1 MPGLSTTTSE
11 QLAGPA
17 TAPTGRPRLLLLS
30 YHFPPGQAPGALR
43 WEKLVRF
50 ADERGIGADVLTVH
64 PDDLPRSDASRL
76 TTLPAGTRVFGTRV
90 PLVTLERLEALA
102 YGAYRTLRPPRR
114 TPPQAPA
121 PSGSPA
127 PSPPPAPP
135 VVGSYGREEI
145 LGGRIRRGRLGDI
158 RAGFYAQLEA
168 DKDLA
173 WARAATA
180 TGLQVL
186 ERGVHRIVVSCGP
199 PHMPHVA
206 ASELAVRQG
215 IPHVMDLRDPWRLQ
229 QRLPNAIAS
238 TRWFALA
245 TRWEERC
252 VARAALVVTNT
263 APFALGMQALYPG
276 QRDRILPVMN
286 GYDEEAVPAVE
297 RDPRFLIAYAGS
309 IYLDRDP
316 RPLFRAGARVIREEG
331 LTPAQIG
338 FSFIGNTER
347 YGGVP
352 VRQIAAQEGIGEFVE
367 TGPTLPRSEAMAFL
381 ARATLL
387 VSLPQDSDLAIPS
400 KVFEYLNFE
409 AWVLALATPESAT
422 GAALAGT
429 SADLA
434 PPDDEAAMAEVLRR
448 RWREFAAGGRPG
460 KPTGTARLARRAQ
473 ATTLF
478 DALAPYFR
486 T

>member
-1 MPGLSTTTSE
+1 MPGLSRTTSD

-17 TAPTGRPRLLLLS
+17 TPPAGRPRLLLLS

-43 WEKLVRF
+43 WEKMVRF

-64 PDDLPRSDASRL
+64 PDNLPKSDPSRL
-76 TTLPAGTRVFGTRV
+76 TTLPADTRVFGTRV
-90 PLVTLERLEALA
+90 PVVTLERLESLA
-102 YGAYRTLRPPRR
+102 YGAYRAVRPPRR
-114 TPPQAPA
+114 AATPAPA
-121 PSGSPA
+121 PTGSPA
-127 PSPPPAPP
+127 PAPAAAPAA
-135 VVGSYGREEI
+135 GSYGRDEI
-145 LGGRIRRGRLGDI
+145 LGGRIPRGRLGDV
-158 RAGFYAQLEA
+158 RAAYYAQLEA

-180 TGLQVL
+180 TGLKL
-186 ERGVHRIVVSCGP
+186 LDRDLHRVIVSCGP

-206 ASELAVRQG
+206 ASELAARQG

-245 TRWEERC
+245 TRWEQRC

-263 APFALGMQALYPG
+263 APFALGMQALYPAM
-276 QRDRILPVMN
+276 RDRILPVMN
-286 GYDEEAVPAVE
+286 GYDEEAVPVVP

-338 FSFIGNTER
+338 FSFIGNTES

-367 TGPTLPRSEAMAFL
+367 TGPTLPRAQAMAFL

-409 AWVLALATPESAT
+409 AWVLALATRASAT

-434 PPDDEAAMAEVLRR
+434 PPEDEAAIAEVLRR
-448 RWREFAAGGRPG
+448 RWREFAAGVRPG
-460 KPTGTARLARRAQ
+460 KPTGTAALARRAQ
-473 ATTLF
+473 AAALF
-478 DALAPYFR
+478 DALAPHFR